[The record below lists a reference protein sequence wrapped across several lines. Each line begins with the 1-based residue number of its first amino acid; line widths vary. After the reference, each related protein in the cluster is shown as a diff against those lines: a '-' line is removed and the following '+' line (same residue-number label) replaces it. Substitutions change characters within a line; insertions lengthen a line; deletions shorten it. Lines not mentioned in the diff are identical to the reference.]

1 MAQGSGRPLEELPV
15 ELLQAILAAAPDI
28 KTLEAAVMTGPCLY
42 NAFKGAEEFIVR
54 SVVLRQFDADLLHDV
69 LATHASSKTQDWSID
84 QAEKFFT
91 SYFARD
97 QHHFVDSMEWKLSQA
112 RSIGRFDGTVQY
124 FVDHIVT
131 KFLSTYT
138 YWNDTQV
145 VPPTK
150 LERNRISRS
159 LYRFETF
166 CNLYPFWKYAL
177 RYDTGK
183 LYIDNFAPW
192 ENEQLVCVSE
202 SLYKNFILPE
212 LTLRKQILVLLDP
225 KLRSNWPEPIP
236 QFTSWIFQSY
246 VESHLFRGLTHI
258 RRFALEKDT
267 DLQQIAQVIRVT
279 RLDGMV
285 FHSFINDMTRLLGR
299 KETPNLDDFNPEDEE
314 KYIPRPWFRDP
325 DSGPED
331 IWRWA
336 NQWNPRK
343 HFFAARNAQ
352 NLRSWLYVMWDRWRI
367 DEMRVLNKSRPWPYG
382 DR

>member
-1 MAQGSGRPLEELPV
+1 MTEHASPTEDQALHQPYGQFILFGDSLTEMSSSQNDGFGFHAA
-15 ELLQAILAAAPDI
+15 LQHDWLQHL
-28 KTLEAAVMTGPCLY
+28 TRLY

-69 LATHASSKTQDWSID
+69 LATHASSKIQDWSID
-84 QAEKFFT
+84 QAEKFLT
-91 SYFARD
+91 PYFARD
-97 QHHFVDSMEWKLSQA
+97 QHHFVDSMEWKVSQA

-138 YWNDTQV
+138 YWNDPQV

-177 RYDTGK
+177 IYDTGK

-202 SLYKNFILPE
+202 SLYEKFILPE

-225 KLRSNWPEPIP
+225 KLRSNWPELIP

-267 DLQQIAQVIRVT
+267 DL
-279 RLDGMV
+279 L
-285 FHSFINDMTRLLGR
+285 R
-299 KETPNLDDFNPEDEE
+299 KSYETPNLDDFNPEDEE

-325 DSGPED
+325 DSGPEN

-336 NQWNPRK
+336 NQRNQRK

-352 NLRSWLYVMWDRWRI
+352 DLRSWLYVMWDRWRI

>member
-202 SLYKNFILPE
+202 SLYKNFILPGMFH
-212 LTLRKQILVLLDP
+212 L
-225 KLRSNWPEPIP
+225 S
-236 QFTSWIFQSY
+236 SSIF
-246 VESHLFRGLTHI
+246 FR
-258 RRFALEKDT
+258 
-267 DLQQIAQVIRVT
+267 
-279 RLDGMV
+279 
-285 FHSFINDMTRLLGR
+285 
-299 KETPNLDDFNPEDEE
+299 
-314 KYIPRPWFRDP
+314 
-325 DSGPED
+325 
-331 IWRWA
+331 
-336 NQWNPRK
+336 
-343 HFFAARNAQ
+343 
-352 NLRSWLYVMWDRWRI
+352 
-367 DEMRVLNKSRPWPYG
+367 
-382 DR
+382 

>member
-1 MAQGSGRPLEELPV
+1 MAQDSGRPLEELPV

-28 KTLEAAVMTGPCLY
+28 KTLEVAVMTGPCLY

-54 SVVLRQFDADLLHDV
+54 SVVLRQFDDDLLHDV
-69 LATHASSKTQDWSID
+69 LATHASSKIQDWSID
-84 QAEKFFT
+84 QAEKFLT
-91 SYFARD
+91 PYFARD

-112 RSIGRFDGTVQY
+112 RSIDQFDETVQY
-124 FVDHIVT
+124 LADRLAT
-131 KFLSTYT
+131 KALSNHTV
-138 YWNDTQV
+138 WSGILSWV

-166 CNLYPFWKYAL
+166 CNLYPSWKYAL
-177 RYDTGK
+177 RSDTGK
-183 LYIDNFAPW
+183 LYIDHFAPW

-202 SLYKNFILPE
+202 CLYKQFILRE
-212 LTLRKQILVLLDP
+212 AYI
-225 KLRSNWPEPIP
+225 EC
-236 QFTSWIFQSY
+236 
-246 VESHLFRGLTHI
+246 HLFRGLTHI

-267 DLQQIAQVIRVT
+267 DLQQIAQVVREEPV
-279 RLDGMV
+279 DGMGV
-285 FHSFINDMTRLLGR
+285 HSFIKDMTRLLGR
-299 KETPNLDDFNPEDEE
+299 EETPDLGDFNPEDEE

-336 NQWNPRK
+336 NQWNQRK
-343 HFFAARNAQ
+343 HFFAARSAQ
-352 NLRSWLYVMWDRWRI
+352 SLRSWLFVMWDRWRI
-367 DEMRVLNKSRPWPYG
+367 DEMRVLNKSRPWSYG